1 MGSFEAAITRRP
13 NGRESVMS
21 GDETTKRRE
30 GELTGPRRAKC
41 IVTITKRG
49 SVETLA
55 INEVEPRGIADG
67 NYTLTVKGEPT
78 TRWKRD
84 CDGWKRLG

>member
-1 MGSFEAAITRRP
+1 MGSFEAVIARRQ
-13 NGRESVMS
+13 NGRENLMS
-21 GDETTKRRE
+21 GAQTTKRRE

-41 IVTITKRG
+41 VVTITRRG

-67 NYTLTVKGEPT
+67 SYTLTVKGEPT

-84 CDGWKRLG
+84 HDGWKRLG

>member
-1 MGSFEAAITRRP
+1 
-13 NGRESVMS
+13 MS
-21 GDETTKRRE
+21 GAQTRKRRA
-30 GELTGPRRAKC
+30 GELAGPRQANC
-41 IVTITKRG
+41 VVTITKTD

-84 CDGWKRLG
+84 HDGWKRLG

>member
-1 MGSFEAAITRRP
+1 M
-13 NGRESVMS
+13 SVT
-21 GDETTKRRE
+21 ETTKRRE

-41 IVTITKRG
+41 VVTITKRD

-55 INEVEPRGIADG
+55 INDVEPRGIADG

-84 CDGWKRLG
+84 HDGWKRFG